1 MATIGSL
8 SVKLGLVTVE
18 WDAATEKAKRQAK
31 DLQNAFNDLGGKFS
45 FLTNAWRQFGG
56 ALSAVSLGAII
67 QQTIAFTDE
76 ISDLAKGF
84 DLTISQ
90 TLHFRDALMSAGA
103 NADGASKIMSTLFSK
118 IDDARQGND
127 KVVGQ
132 FEKLG
137 ISFREIK
144 ELAPYEAIQRVAKG
158 FEHINDTFERTK
170 AIKDF
175 FGKQGIGMSVEA
187 LNDVL
192 AQGADRY
199 DKYAD
204 KIEKVGE
211 INDNLKRSY
220 DNLKIA
226 VAEIMGTFSGG
237 GVVSAERFSQILKAI
252 AAGAITAG
260 VLSIATAFGSLAVA
274 IRAATV
280 AGAGF
285 NLIAGATSPLG
296 IAIKLLAAGAAAIV
310 FIKNGSDSETQ
321 KGHPDFEKKIGT
333 VVMAGDEPPAT
344 GTSGKPDT
352 STELTKQAQQRQAA
366 VSLTRQLT
374 KLDAERQAIMKD
386 VENSGLLQNQLALNN
401 ISLKEK
407 LLNIDT
413 KLKQELV
420 QLNDEGNSGQRAQAQ
435 AAAAAEKARVRQEAA
450 ANASIITTKHQLELK
465 QQLLKAE
472 EDYLRALGDTGA
484 DFEQE
489 TPAQQRAAEDE
500 RQRARFAM
508 NNQVK
513 ESARLVELE
522 NERTKYMMQ
531 NSGLSE
537 RELESVMARYDLEQ
551 KIQEYRREA
560 QAKGETNQTVID
572 AHIQLMRQAGEESIR
587 LKERTADVQRTF
599 EYGWNQAFKS
609 FADNASNAAT
619 VGRDMFNSV
628 TGNMLSALDTFVQ
641 TGKFKFKDF
650 AQSVIRELIAIQLR
664 AQAMSLFR
672 MALGSLSGATSTSS
686 YNASGGIAEHVF
698 NPNRADGGPVDGGKI
713 GLVGER
719 GPELFVPRSAGTII
733 PNNKLADA
741 LGGGGGGV
749 TYNGPYIANMS
760 AIDTQSAMQFLAK
773 NKQGVWAANQS
784 AQRSMPVSR

>member
-1 MATIGSL
+1 MTTIAGL

-18 WDAATEKAKRQAK
+18 WDAATDKAKRQAK
-31 DLQNAFNDLGGKFS
+31 DLQGAFNELGGKFG
-45 FLTNAWRQFGG
+45 FLTNAWKQFGG
-56 ALSAVSLGAII
+56 ALSAVSLGTLIS
-67 QQTIAFTDE
+67 QTIAFTDE

-84 DLTISQ
+84 DLTIAQ
-90 TLHFRDALMSAGA
+90 TLSFRDALMSAGA

-137 ISFREIK
+137 ITFKDIK
-144 ELAPYEAIQRVAKG
+144 QLAPYDAIKKVADG
-158 FEHINDTFERTK
+158 FANINDTFERTK

-175 FGKQGIGMSVEA
+175 FGKQGIGLDVQA

-211 INDNLKRSY
+211 ISDNLKRSY

-226 VAEIMGTFSGG
+226 VAEVMGQFSGG

-260 VLSIATAFGSLAVA
+260 VLSIVTAFGSLAVA

-321 KGHPDFEKKIGT
+321 QGHPDFAKKIGT
-333 VVMAGDEPPAT
+333 VAMAGDEPAAT
-344 GTSGKPDT
+344 GTGGKPET
-352 STELTKQAQQRQAA
+352 SEELTKQAQQRAAA
-366 VSLTRQLT
+366 VQLTRQLT
-374 KLDAERQAIMKD
+374 KLDKERQAIMLD
-386 VENSGLLQNQLALNN
+386 VENSGSTQNQLALNQ

-407 LLNIDT
+407 IAGIDA
-413 KLKQELV
+413 KLKNDLI
-420 QLNDEGNSGQRAQAQ
+420 QLNDEGNKGQIAQAH
-435 AAAAAEKARVRQEAA
+435 AAANAEKDRVRQESASNAA
-450 ANASIITTKHQLELK
+450 IIKAK
-465 QQLLKAE
+465 QQLEVKQQLIKAE
-472 EDYLRALGDTGA
+472 EDYLRTLGDSGA

-513 ESARLVELE
+513 EAARLVDLE
-522 NERTKYMMQ
+522 NDRTRYMMF
-531 NSGLSE
+531 NSHLSE
-537 RELESVMARYDLEQ
+537 RELDSVMARYDLEQ

-560 QAKGETNQTVID
+560 QAKGETNEATIN
-572 AHIQLMRQAGEESIR
+572 AHIQLMRQAGEEAIK
-587 LKERTADVQRTF
+587 LKEHTGDVQRTF
-599 EYGWNQAFKS
+599 QFGWNQAFTQ
-609 FADNASNAAT
+609 FADNSTNAAN
-619 VGRDMFNSV
+619 VGRDAFNSV
-628 TGNMLSALDTFVQ
+628 TSNMTSAIDNFVR
-641 TGKFKFKDF
+641 TGKFAFKDF
-650 AQSVIRELIAIQLR
+650 ARSVILDLIAIQLKY
-664 AQAMSLFR
+664 QAMALFR
-672 MALGSLSGATSTSS
+672 MAIGAFAPSAMTMTQSQFVS
-686 YNASGGIAEHVF
+686 ASGGRVF
-698 NPNRADGGPVDGGKI
+698 ADGGDPPVGVAS
-713 GLVGER
+713 LVGER
-719 GPELFVPRSAGTII
+719 GPELFVPKTAGTII
-733 PNNKLADA
+733 PNNQLSSVMGQSKPS
-741 LGGGGGGV
+741 V
-749 TYNGPYIANMS
+749 VYNGPYIASMT
-760 AIDTQSAMQFLAK
+760 AIDTQSAAQFLAK
-773 NKQGVWAANQS
+773 NKDSVWAANQS
-784 AQRSMPVSR
+784 AGRSMPQGR